1 MEKHE
6 HDYHSLLWNQ
16 YEILHNIMLQKSAY
30 FEGKKKFFKDILAEY
45 TKFTDNM
52 KKYFEGD
59 TKQKCPKEI
68 SFYQEILDIFISY
81 ANSTLNN
88 HKKIIE
94 NIYKLFSRY
103 FSRSKNEKIFYNEL
117 KDYLPKYNSEKDKF
131 LKIKEKYHKSAL
143 QSEKSLLKFNKEN
156 LKKNKKVNI
165 PKKYF
170 KETLEN
176 LKKYQ
181 RALED
186 VNDKRN
192 ILINKQNTLIDFHV
206 KMNKNEFLIYYD
218 ILENFLKIERQK
230 SLEFF
235 YKGQVSN
242 LITIYNKRNIKKETW
257 EKLSEFQSNEKPDKI
272 FTFEQYQSNIDFD
285 KCKENE
291 EFKINVETVKMIKS
305 KLDNAFNDFTV
316 EREENK
322 KNMRE
327 LLEKLFNGEEE
338 ITETN
343 KQTFMNYLEDTATHH
358 LFLVVLSKLRINN
371 DFKKDKK
378 LINLLSES
386 IVKILDKSESILDYR
401 NARNCLILSQTFYYE
416 EEGKKKYIFESIKNN
431 QWLNSIDFWRVF
443 ILKMI
448 EEEIKKFSE
457 LHYKDENYIKLNKK
471 NELPEKM
478 NKRISD
484 ILFSQLIT
492 YITNMNEFNIDKKYI
507 VQIVDEF
514 AEKYNYLSNQQIEG
528 ILSAVSHDK
537 EEIERLRKE
546 YKKENCE
553 LILSKSQENLLV
565 KFENENN
572 NDKDN
577 INMDL
582 RKSAIN
588 FEYKAMEQLN
598 NGNNINVIENNNN
611 SIISSDKIHTIGKQ
625 NNNNEIKDIDEKDCE
640 TDSIIESK
648 SNTMNDEEEEK
659 K

>member
-1 MEKHE
+1 M
-6 HDYHSLLWNQ
+6 
-16 YEILHNIMLQKSAY
+16 
-30 FEGKKKFFKDILAEY
+30 
-45 TKFTDNM
+45 
-52 KKYFEGD
+52 
-59 TKQKCPKEI
+59 
-68 SFYQEILDIFISY
+68 
-81 ANSTLNN
+81 
-88 HKKIIE
+88 
-94 NIYKLFSRY
+94 
-103 FSRSKNEKIFYNEL
+103 
-117 KDYLPKYNSEKDKF
+117 
-131 LKIKEKYHKSAL
+131 
-143 QSEKSLLKFNKEN
+143 
-156 LKKNKKVNI
+156 NI

-192 ILINKQNTLIDFHV
+192 ILINKQNALIDFHV

-598 NGNNINVIENNNN
+598 HGNNINVIENNNN